1 MTILLLL
8 AALGAYL
15 GLTLPAVLRLV
26 PRCND
31 DFQI

>member
-8 AALGAYL
+8 AALGLYL
-15 GLTLPAVLRLV
+15 GIALPAVLRLV
-26 PRCND
+26 PRSND